1 MATPKVFV
9 SSTCYDLKE
18 IRDNLYE
25 FIDSL
30 GYLPVFS
37 DKNDV
42 FYHPDLH
49 THEACLKEIESC
61 QLFVLIIGG
70 RFGGKYKYDTTKSI
84 VNAEYSAAKELNL
97 PIVTFVS
104 RDVYSNHFMYE
115 KNKDKDIEYTAISNQ
130 KYAKNIFE
138 FINTIRRS
146 NINNGLFEFEFAR
159 DIKSILKKQ
168 FAGMFYDFL
177 WDRKNKI
184 DFDKTT
190 SLLRNLTTISQKTEE
205 IIENIYRKVEPDKSE
220 EVLSKI
226 NNQAKARKFWLA
238 LTQRLGFSLRKRN
251 KNELNE
257 FVKIQPNDDWVKYF
271 LRTITDMEFI
281 PFDLNNDGKLINIIR
296 NKENN
301 SVIALRWID
310 SNEPFEKDPE
320 TVLIIEEG
328 FEAFRE
334 LTLDSRIDIIKEIT
348 IY

>member
-1 MATPKVFV
+1 MAAPKVFV

-30 GYLPVFS
+30 GYIPIFS

-97 PIVTFVS
+97 PIITFVS
-104 RDVYSNHFMYE
+104 RDVYGNHFMYE
-115 KNKDKDIEYTAISNQ
+115 KNKDKEIEYTAISDQ

-138 FINTIRRS
+138 FINSIRRS

-159 DIKSILKKQ
+159 DIKTILKKQ

-184 DFDKTT
+184 ESDKTR
-190 SLLRNLTTISQKTEE
+190 SLLRNLTAISEKTEE
-205 IIENIYRKVEPDKSE
+205 IIENIYRKVEPEKSE
-220 EVLSKI
+220 AVLLNI
-226 NNQAKARKFWLA
+226 ENQTKAKKFWLA
-238 LTQRLGFSLRKRN
+238 LTQNLGFSLRKRDQ
-251 KNELNE
+251 KELE
-257 FVKIQPNDDWVKYF
+257 QFVVIKEDDDWVKYF
-271 LRTITDMEFI
+271 LRTISDMEYTSL
-281 PFDLNNDGKLINIIR
+281 DLNNDGKLLYIVR
-296 NKENN
+296 NN
-301 SVIALRWID
+301 SNNSAVPIRWVE
-310 SNEPFEKDPE
+310 SNEPFDENPDLVE
-320 TVLIIEEG
+320 IIEKG
-328 FEAFRE
+328 FDAYRQ
-334 LTLDSRIDIIKEIT
+334 LSQNSRIEIIKEIT
-348 IY
+348 FY